1 MSRLIR
7 PPRRESPP
15 TISVED
21 LCEKCR
27 QLPWDTVRV
36 HPSPGEYALIDHH
49 KTLGELRN
57 SAKAGCRTCQ
67 IFWLYII
74 AETKAKGDDDFELK
88 FAYQGGFDRVQI
100 IIEDSSQS
108 FTRGKRE
115 RIPEYISMGRSQFA
129 LGNQARRDS
138 GEIQFS
144 GGQESMS
151 SPNHTVGETSTTNK
165 KFVAGIEVYS
175 DKIVRRAIYS
185 SRYDNL
191 DLENIMQN
199 IVNPWV
205 DDCVKTHDGCREVQ
219 QLGFESCTPTR
230 LIDVGT
236 THENTVKLVDS
247 GGLSKPRYLI
257 FSYCWGASNDRSK
270 TTRAN
275 IEQRRESILIAALPE
290 SIRDAI
296 AVTKLMGVRYLWVD
310 AICIIQEDKENND
323 GFLDDWNIEAA
334 KMASY
339 YSNALCCISNL
350 SAADSSEG
358 FLRVEKAGLRQEDR
372 QRTFTQ
378 RIGVEH
384 FDYVRYSF
392 DNTTATMSIHMPRR
406 VESWP
411 EQWEGSPLMRRAW
424 ALQEWIL
431 SRRILH
437 CTKVGMFME
446 CGRGVCQPNDPFP
459 KPVAAWHQTR
469 DNELSSILKESSKAQ
484 IGGLWMK
491 LVTFYSKMNLTDP
504 TDRLVAIDGI
514 ARLICAKYNIGYFA
528 GVLSSHVAQM
538 LLWKR
543 VDPKGE
549 VDSDNIFQLMIE
561 KVQLFPSWSWSSKPN
576 VEFPKFEKCTSSV
589 RCIDSSCFVLSD
601 KVGNY
606 ADPSSRLFPL
616 RGPILPFTVTYYP
629 EFLFGGT
636 NFFLDRNS
644 PLWRGNPITIYMDST
659 KERTKL
665 ENIATDREKKLLP
678 QWRLLVCMT
687 NVIEGPLVSDI
698 YKDLYWGLIV
708 ENLKD
713 IGTNAYRRIGYFEV
727 TAYAWG
733 PERPDLNLE
742 EWMTDINL
750 Y

>member
-1 MSRLIR
+1 
-7 PPRRESPP
+7 
-15 TISVED
+15 
-21 LCEKCR
+21 
-27 QLPWDTVRV
+27 
-36 HPSPGEYALIDHH
+36 
-49 KTLGELRN
+49 
-57 SAKAGCRTCQ
+57 
-67 IFWLYII
+67 
-74 AETKAKGDDDFELK
+74 
-88 FAYQGGFDRVQI
+88 
-100 IIEDSSQS
+100 
-108 FTRGKRE
+108 
-115 RIPEYISMGRSQFA
+115 
-129 LGNQARRDS
+129 
-138 GEIQFS
+138 
-144 GGQESMS
+144 
-151 SPNHTVGETSTTNK
+151 
-165 KFVAGIEVYS
+165 
-175 DKIVRRAIYS
+175 
-185 SRYDNL
+185 

-205 DDCVKTHDGCREVQ
+205 DDCVKTHNGCREVQ

-384 FDYVRYSF
+384 FDYV
-392 DNTTATMSIHMPRR
+392 
-406 VESWP
+406 
-411 EQWEGSPLMRRAW
+411 Q
-424 ALQEWIL
+424 
-431 SRRILH
+431 
-437 CTKVGMFME
+437 
-446 CGRGVCQPNDPFP
+446 
-459 KPVAAWHQTR
+459 
-469 DNELSSILKESSKAQ
+469 SSKAQ

-538 LLWKR
+538 LLW
-543 VDPKGE
+543 
-549 VDSDNIFQLMIE
+549 
-561 KVQLFPSWSWSSKPN
+561 
-576 VEFPKFEKCTSSV
+576 
-589 RCIDSSCFVLSD
+589 
-601 KVGNY
+601 
-606 ADPSSRLFPL
+606 
-616 RGPILPFTVTYYP
+616 
-629 EFLFGGT
+629 
-636 NFFLDRNS
+636 
-644 PLWRGNPITIYMDST
+644 
-659 KERTKL
+659 
-665 ENIATDREKKLLP
+665 
-678 QWRLLVCMT
+678 
-687 NVIEGPLVSDI
+687 
-698 YKDLYWGLIV
+698 
-708 ENLKD
+708 
-713 IGTNAYRRIGYFEV
+713 
-727 TAYAWG
+727 
-733 PERPDLNLE
+733 
-742 EWMTDINL
+742 
-750 Y
+750 